1 MSDLGRTLFNNN
13 YELGKHLMNLGREN
27 REAYSAYRPDFLAK
41 MRDKHGVDLT
51 DPEALGRHVMKEG
64 WHPEVKIVGSLEETI
79 EGRPREQI
87 ERDMLQGG
95 SATTMGTLIREPEK
109 DVGEAIHEGL
119 PRKAASAVGE
129 VASGAAEM
137 VGEATTAPIDLLSAL
152 KDFGEVG
159 MNRALQSE
167 EAQNR
172 EYQALKADPTKLI
185 EEKEPGTIRELTGL
199 PSLGE
204 LLNSP
209 AHRRRKELEALIG
222 REGVGF
228 EGPVRKGQQPPQD
241 PQADR
246 ARQLKQEAYR
256 KAFYPVSYK
265 DPDKTE
271 EDWEDLERVA
281 PAWEEAEYPLTKAGM
296 QQNMFRALA
305 TLAPGQLLKK
315 AGKAGKVASLLDPT
329 EAFEQTAK
337 AAAKG
342 GLRGAKWGVG
352 KAKGTYPVDFMRR
365 YGQGLQVLE
374 GRPVM
379 AEIATTFASFGTG
392 LPPAWFTDL
401 VRRKDEYIPHSDPTR
416 YMGKDQLGELGITK
430 KFGKE
435 AWTFNDAVVAGR
447 KVGLSGNVPKAEF
460 MQKLSEDVS
469 EIVDTA
475 KKRVSDEFESIMKV
489 LGDRKIPT
497 IGYIQK
503 EGAPSTVAGP
513 QRAEMSLRKN
523 IIEKMKEN
531 EDWQL
536 AIEDISAEGKP
547 PVWRA
552 RFKEH
557 STVSDHGPGRRVA
570 IEALNRALNLPPTML
585 FRALWAD
592 RRRLDDDMNNLAP
605 EGQEQARAIISQLRD
620 ELQDHLLRAD
630 KALLNPGE
638 IGYSELMSA
647 YHQNAI
653 SFENALHHFKL
664 KQGLTQTGAEG
675 KKAIPNATQKEIMFG
690 LNALHDESNV
700 DGPLANKTW
709 SELIQLGG
717 SAKNSGEHIL
727 PLHMGYG
734 SSDFLS
740 SNLSAKGNM
749 MQITRNVG
757 KALSAPLLGA
767 GVGMGVGNIF
777 GGGALGAVIGGLPT
791 LVFLSPQLFTTAMT
805 TFFEKGQLKRLGLTD
820 PTKLKQVKQALT
832 QYSKDLIAL
841 NKRTNGQLMAE
852 MKVAGKTFAQTYA
865 RAASTVQDEPGMGG
879 DIMSTLA
886 GFVQPVQQESTIVDR
901 R

>member
-27 REAYSAYRPDFLAK
+27 RGAYSAYQPDFLAEL
-41 MRDKHGVDLT
+41 RDKYGVDLT

-64 WHPEVKIVGSLEETI
+64 LHPEVKIVGSLEETM

-87 ERDMLQGG
+87 ERDMLQEG
-95 SATTMGTLIREPEK
+95 SATTTGTLIREPEK

-296 QQNMFRALA
+296 QQNIFRSLA
-305 TLAPGQLLKK
+305 TLAPGQLLKR

-352 KAKGTYPVDFMRR
+352 KAKGSYPVDFMRR
-365 YGQGLQVLE
+365 YGQGLQGLE

-379 AEIATTFASFGTG
+379 AEIARTFASFGTG

-475 KKRVSDEFESIMKV
+475 KKRVSDEFDEIMEG
-489 LGDRKIPT
+489 LGDRKIT
-497 IGYIQK
+497 TGHIYKGS
-503 EGAPSTVAGP
+503 APATGVTL
-513 QRAEMSLRKN
+513 RAQAPGGSSPVTLRTEMGLRKN
-523 IIEKMKEN
+523 VMQLMDKNK
-531 EDWQL
+531 DWGL
-536 AIEDISAEGKP
+536 IFTELPGLDGGPSIWKAKFD
-547 PVWRA
+547 R
-552 RFKEH
+552 H
-557 STVSDHGPGRRVA
+557 STVSDHGPGRGVVIKA
-570 IEALNRALNLPPTML
+570 VERALNLPPTML
-585 FRALWAD
+585 FRKLWSD
-592 RRRLDDDMNNLAP
+592 RRRLDDDINNLAS
-605 EGQEQARAIISQLRD
+605 EGQEQARAILSQIRD
-620 ELQDHLLRAD
+620 ELQDHLIRAD
-630 KALLNPGE
+630 EALPSPG
-638 IGYSELMSA
+638 GVSYTELMSA
-647 YHQNAI
+647 YHQHAI
-653 SFENALHHFKL
+653 SFENALYHFKL

-675 KKAIPNATQKEIMFG
+675 KKAIPDATQADMMEG

-700 DGPLANKTW
+700 KGPLANKTW

-767 GVGMGVGNIF
+767 GLGLGAGYALSGNIF
-777 GGGALGAVIGGLPT
+777 GGGAVGAVIAGLPT

-805 TFFEKGQLKRLGLTD
+805 TFFG
-820 PTKLKQVKQALT
+820 P
-832 QYSKDLIAL
+832 I
-841 NKRTNGQLMAE
+841 
-852 MKVAGKTFAQTYA
+852 
-865 RAASTVQDEPGMGG
+865 
-879 DIMSTLA
+879 
-886 GFVQPVQQESTIVDR
+886 R
-901 R
+901 RY